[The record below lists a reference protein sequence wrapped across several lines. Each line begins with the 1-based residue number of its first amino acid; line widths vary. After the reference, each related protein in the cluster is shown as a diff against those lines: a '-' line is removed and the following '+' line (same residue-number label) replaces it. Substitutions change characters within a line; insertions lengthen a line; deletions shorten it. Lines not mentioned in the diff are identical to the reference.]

1 MVLYAMCCNGT
12 SEVSKWLLDG
22 FNALTIAYGE
32 DCTGKRSY
40 MLGSSQ
46 AHAAYVPD
54 VLSRLYQASDESPLR
69 IALSLWALRGNDIIE
84 YDTTHLTVLTMM

>member
-1 MVLYAMCCNGT
+1 MLGIFLFEMCYDCL
-12 SEVSKWLLDG
+12 SEVSAWLLDG

-40 MLGSSQ
+40 MLGSSHM
-46 AHAAYVPD
+46 HAAYVPD

-84 YDTTHLTVLTMM
+84 